1 MGQRDG
7 PGVEGPVCQ
16 ERAREREIVRRKQ
29 GGREQCAR
37 HAGRSCARVMH
48 AMRCGK
54 RACRQRGAGTSIQKL
69 CEGVEKLLTG
79 EKKSRRDWREGVGRM
94 DGGRNYVQYCIDKF
108 CTKML
113 HHL

>member
-1 MGQRDG
+1 MDQALKGLSAKKGRG
-7 PGVEGPVCQ
+7 
-16 ERAREREIVRRKQ
+16 RERDRQ
-29 GGREQCAR
+29 AQAGGGEQCAR

-48 AMRCGK
+48 AVRCGK
-54 RACRQRGAGTSIQKL
+54 RACGQRGAGTSIQKL

-79 EKKSRRDWREGVGRM
+79 ERKSRRDWREGVERM
-94 DGGRNYVQYCIDKF
+94 DGGRKYVQYCIDKL

>member
-48 AMRCGK
+48 AVRCGK
-54 RACRQRGAGTSIQKL
+54 RACGQRGAGTSIQKL

-79 EKKSRRDWREGVGRM
+79 ERKSQEEQEGLEGGSRKDGRREELRA
-94 DGGRNYVQYCIDKF
+94 I
-108 CTKML
+108 L
-113 HHL
+113 HR